1 MGYLP
6 PGVTHREF
14 WWTLAFLLACLPLG
28 VVPILL
34 GVVPNLG

>member
-6 PGVTHREF
+6 PGVTDRQF
-14 WWTLAFLLACLPLG
+14 WRTLAILLGCLPLG

>member
-6 PGVTHREF
+6 PGGTDRQF
-14 WWTLAFLLACLPLG
+14 RQTLAILLGCLLG

-34 GVVPNLG
+34 GVVPDLG